1 MKPDFNKRYGTI
13 ALYAAGVVFLCIFF
27 VFSVLHMDV
36 VWGILTGILSVL
48 TPILVGAMLA
58 YVFCPI
64 VRFFE
69 CHVYYKLDE
78 KKKYRLKR
86 VLSVISM
93 FILVILFLLLMVT
106 AVIPA
111 VMLGYADLQIMS
123 GLYIEILKEW
133 LLGISFGADSM
144 LTGYFETFI
153 GYAIELIDKFYGAFF
168 ELTPDVT
175 GVLTALVSAL
185 GDVVL
190 GIILSI
196 YFLFSKE
203 KILAQFKK
211 MVRAFLSRRKFG
223 EFERSVRM
231 TNEKFGGFLKGQL
244 ADAMII
250 GTLSYICLAIIGV
263 PYYPLV
269 SVLVGIASLIPV
281 FGLLIGTLL
290 GAMIIFLADP
300 YSDRWFLLF
309 MIVLYFVNKLMIRPK
324 LMHTTVDASSVFM
337 LTAIVIATGL
347 VGVWGL
353 VFGVPLFAVLY
364 AFMHSLVNRKLEK
377 RGVSAE
383 PFEYYSTRAGKELY
397 LEREEKHGHRKDT
410 EIFQLGEDD
419 DEDPVALRFEAADAS
434 SDLEFPQ

>member
-13 ALYAAGVVFLCIFF
+13 ALYAAGVVFLCIFA
-27 VFSVLHMDV
+27 VFSVLHLDV
-36 VWGILTGILSVL
+36 VWGILTGIFSVL
-48 TPILVGAMLA
+48 TPILLGAMLA
-58 YVFCPI
+58 YVLCPI

-69 CHVYYKLDE
+69 TRVFYRLDE
-78 KKKYRLKR
+78 KKQYRLKR

-93 FILVILFLLLMVT
+93 FILVILFLLLMISV
-106 AVIPA
+106 VIPA

-123 GLYIEILKEW
+123 GMYVEVLKEW
-133 LLGISFGADSM
+133 LRGISFGADSM
-144 LTGYFETFI
+144 LTVYFETFI
-153 GYAIELIDKFYGAFF
+153 GYAIDLIDKFYGALF

-175 GVLTALVSAL
+175 GIAAALVSAL
-185 GDVVL
+185 GDVLL

-223 EFERSVRM
+223 EFERSVGM
-231 TNEKFGGFLKGQL
+231 TNEKFGGFLKGQV
-244 ADAMII
+244 ADALII

-269 SVLVGIASLIPV
+269 SVLVGIAALIPV
-281 FGLLIGTLL
+281 FGLLIGTLI

-300 YSDRWFLLF
+300 YSELWFVLF
-309 MIVLYFVNKLMIRPK
+309 MVVLYFVNKLMIRPK

-337 LTAIVIATGL
+337 LTAIVLATGF

-377 RGVSAE
+377 QGVSAE
-383 PFEYYSTRAGKELY
+383 PFEYYATRAGKELY
-397 LEREEKHGHRKDT
+397 LEREAKHGHRKDA

-419 DEDPVALRFEAADAS
+419 DEDPVSLRFEAVDAA